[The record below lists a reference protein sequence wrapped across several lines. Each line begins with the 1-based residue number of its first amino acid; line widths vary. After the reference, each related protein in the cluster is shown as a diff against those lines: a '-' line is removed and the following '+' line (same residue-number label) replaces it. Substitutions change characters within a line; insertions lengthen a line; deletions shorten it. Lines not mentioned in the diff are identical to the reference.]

1 MSEVKVQ
8 SPMIADGMH
17 IEWDIPIEME
27 DGIVLRADLFRPIG
41 DGKYPVIL
49 SMGPYGKGYL
59 TQEGWPTAWEL
70 MIKYYPEVAEGST
83 NKYQSW
89 EVVDPEKWVPKGYAC
104 LRIDTRGS
112 GRSPGFLD
120 FWQPRETRDVYECI
134 EWAAVQPWSSG
145 AIGMNGISYF
155 AVNQWMVAKH
165 NPPSL
170 KACCIWEGFSD
181 LYREVFF
188 NGGIANEFGPNTF
201 EMQGARLQYGR
212 GEKGA
217 RNPVTGLLVTGDE
230 TLSEEELAANRFDVR
245 AILHDHPFDDEYYRA
260 RSADLSKMTV
270 PFLSAGNWGGQPQHP
285 RGNVEGFVRAP
296 AKQKWLEMHGFEH
309 WTSFYTNAG
318 IALQQRFF
326 DHFLKGE
333 DNGWDKEPRV
343 QLHIRHPGDK
353 FVLRMEN
360 EWPIART
367 QWTKFYLDPDGMRF
381 TTTEPALVGTI
392 AFEAL
397 GEGLTFSTPPLE
409 EPLEITGQAAAKMLV
424 SSTTTDA
431 DLFVVLRAFDPAGK
445 EVLFRGSMDPK
456 TPVAQGWLRA
466 SMRKLDPVISTPYR
480 PQHTHDEKQPL
491 EPGVPVPLDIEIHP
505 TSIVV
510 PVGYRL
516 AFTILGRDYEHGEDI
531 ASMSNVK
538 FPMKGCGP
546 FLHDDPVDRPKDIF
560 GGTTTIH
567 FEDGS
572 RPYVLLPVIPEREGD
587 AA

>member
-1 MSEVKVQ
+1 MDKIQPETPV
-8 SPMIADGMH
+8 IADGMH
-17 IEWDIPIEME
+17 IEWDIPIEMS

-41 DGKYPVIL
+41 DGRYPVIL

-59 TQEGWPTAWEL
+59 IQEGWPSAWEL

-104 LRIDTRGS
+104 LRIDSRGS

-120 FWQPRETRDVYECI
+120 YWQPRETEDVAECI
-134 EWAAVQPWSSG
+134 EWAAVQSWSTG
-145 AIGMNGISYF
+145 NIGMNGISYF

-165 NPPSL
+165 SPPSL

-181 LYREVFF
+181 LYREVWF
-188 NGGIANEFGPNTF
+188 NGGIANDFGPNTF

-212 GEKGA
+212 GENGP
-217 RNPVTGLLVTGDE
+217 RNPVTGQLVTGDV
-230 TLSEEELAANRFDVR
+230 TLSEEELAANRFNPSSLQR
-245 AILHDHPFDDEYYRA
+245 DHPFDDEYYRA
-260 RSADLSKMTV
+260 RTADLSKMTV

-296 AKQKWLEMHGFEH
+296 AEQKWLEMHGFEH
-309 WTSFYTNAG
+309 WTSFYTDAG

-326 DHFLKGE
+326 DHFLKGA

-343 QLHIRHPGDK
+343 QLHIRHPGEK

-367 QWTKFYLDPDGMRF
+367 QWTKFYLDPDGMGLS
-381 TTTEPALVGTI
+381 TQEPSTTEAVS
-392 AFEAL
+392 FEAL
-397 GEGLTFSTPPLE
+397 GEGLNFTTPPLE
-409 EPLEITGQAAAKMLV
+409 EPLEITGQAAAKMVV

-431 DLFVVLRAFDPAGK
+431 DLFLVLRVFDPQGK

-466 SMRKLDPVISTPYR
+466 SMRKLDPELSTPYR
-480 PQHTHDEKQPL
+480 PHHTMDETQPL
-491 EPGVPVPLDIEIHP
+491 EPGVPVPLDIEFHP

-516 AFTILGRDYEHGEDI
+516 VFTVLGRDFEHGEEQN
-531 ASMSNVK
+531 SMSNVK
-538 FPMKGCGP
+538 FSMKGCGP
-546 FLHDDPVDRPKDIF
+546 FTHTNEFYRPKEIF

-567 FEDGS
+567 FDEGS
-572 RPYVLLPVIPEREGD
+572 RPYVLLPVIP

>member
-1 MSEVKVQ
+1 MVEVKIG
-8 SPMIADGMH
+8 SPVIADGMH
-17 IEWDIPIEME
+17 IEWDIPIEMS
-27 DGIVLRADLFRPIG
+27 DGVVLRADLFRPIG
-41 DGKYPVIL
+41 EGRYPVIL

-120 FWQPRETRDVYECI
+120 FWQPRETEDVAECI
-134 EWAAVQPWSSG
+134 AWAAEQPWSSG
-145 AIGMNGISYF
+145 NIGMSGISYF

-165 NPPSL
+165 NPPAL

-181 LYREVFF
+181 LYREVWF
-188 NGGIANEFGPNTF
+188 NGGIANDFGPNTF
-201 EMQGARLQYGR
+201 DMQGARLQYGR
-212 GEKGA
+212 GENGA
-217 RNPVTGLLVTGDE
+217 RNPVTGQLVTGDV
-230 TLSEEELAANRFDVR
+230 TLTEEELAANRFNPR
-245 AILHDHPFDDEYYRA
+245 SLQQDHPFDDDFYRA
-260 RSADLSKMTV
+260 RTADLSKMTV

-309 WTSFYTNAG
+309 WTSFYTDAG

-353 FVLRMEN
+353 YVLRMEN

-367 QWTKFYLDPDGMRF
+367 QWTKFYINPDDMSF
-381 TTTEPALVGTI
+381 STQEPSTKGTI
-392 AFEAL
+392 SFDAL
-397 GEGLTFSTPPLE
+397 GEGLSFSTPPIE
-409 EPLEITGQAAAKMLV
+409 EEIEITGQAAAKMLV
-424 SSTTTDA
+424 SSSTSDA
-431 DLFVVLRAFDPAGK
+431 DLFLVLRVFDPAGK

-466 SMRKLDPVISTPYR
+466 SMRKLDPELSTPYR
-480 PQHTHDEKQPL
+480 PHHTMDEKQPL
-491 EPGVPVPLDIEIHP
+491 EPGTPVPLDIEFHP
-505 TSIVV
+505 LSIVV

-516 AFTILGRDYEHGEDI
+516 VFTILGRDFEHGEDVT
-531 ASMSNVK
+531 SMSNVK

-546 FLHDDPVDRPKDIF
+546 FTHTTPFDRPAEIF
-560 GGTTTIH
+560 GGVTTIH
-567 FEDGS
+567 FEEGD
-572 RPYVLLPVIPEREGD
+572 RPYVLLPVIP